1 MPKRSDSKP
10 AVGDNQSFLTLVVAA
25 REDPDLAYSLLA
37 VVSLP
42 SFQRQSLLN
51 TIIQE
56 MTLRAEEPDL
66 IAAVAALRD
75 DGVAAKVAEVLGKER

>member
-10 AVGDNQSFLTLVVAA
+10 TVGDNQSFLTLVVAA
-25 REDPDLAYSLLA
+25 REDPELAHSLLA
-37 VVSLP
+37 VLSLP

-56 MTLRAEEPDL
+56 MTLRSEETDL

-75 DGVAAKVAEVLGKER
+75 DGVAAKVAEVLAKDR